1 MARYVVEPGRSR
13 LTVQAF
19 AGGVLS
25 AFGHNPVLSLR
36 DIEGEIRFDPDSAA
50 DVSVS
55 FRVRPAT
62 LEVTGDVK
70 ASDRRDIEKAARED
84 VLETNKFPEIAF
96 AGSQAAIRQTGD
108 GFFRIDVT
116 GDLQLHGTSQKQTV
130 PAQIS
135 LVGDQLRAFGDLM
148 LRQTPFGI
156 RLYSAVGGTL
166 KVKDEVKLAFE
177 IVARR
182 QDGDLG
188 A

>member
-25 AFGHNPVLSLR
+25 AFGHNPVLSMR
-36 DIEGEIRFDPDSAA
+36 DMAGEARFDPDAPDQASIAL
-50 DVSVS
+50 
-55 FRVRPAT
+55 RVRPSS

-70 ASDRRDIEKAARED
+70 TSDRRDIERAAKEE
-84 VLETNKFPEIAF
+84 VLETERFPEIAF
-96 AGSQAAIRQTGD
+96 ASSHVTANKSGD
-108 GFFRIDVT
+108 GFFRVEMT
-116 GDLQLHGTSQKQTV
+116 GDLQLHGTTQKQTV

-135 LVGDQLRAFGDLM
+135 LVGDSLRAFGELM

-182 QDGDLG
+182 QDGDSG
-188 A
+188 G